1 MRKVRPAPAAS
12 AVTQVPGDSQAGERC
27 RILADILTGKGLYLE
42 WGRPNKRIIEL
53 TPKNLMSRM
62 EVFAAQKLRKVARP
76 NMWRVLATMLASRKY
91 SLGGEWGG
99 STRT

>member
-42 WGRPNKRIIEL
+42 WGRPKRMIEL
-53 TPKNLMSRM
+53 TPKNLISRM

-76 NMWRVLATMLASRKY
+76 NMWRVLASRKY

>member
-12 AVTQVPGDSQAGERC
+12 AVTQDSQAGERC

-76 NMWRVLATMLASRKY
+76 NMWRVLASRKY